1 MKLLVSSVICL
12 ASQFFPLT
20 TLAGEA
26 RFCESTNIK
35 FMGTNTNYL
44 TNEVIFDCG
53 NNVKGTV
60 IELSKAGWNITQ
72 VIGTQ
77 SVASYVFLIER

>member
-1 MKLLVSSVICL
+1 MKLSASSVICL
-12 ASQFFPLT
+12 ASLLLPLSAF
-20 TLAGEA
+20 AGEA

-77 SVASYVFLIER
+77 SVASNVLLIEK

>member
-1 MKLLVSSVICL
+1 MKLLASSVVCL
-12 ASQFFPLT
+12 VSLLLPLS

-35 FMGTNTNYL
+35 FKGSSTNYL
-44 TNEVIFDCG
+44 TNEVVFDCG
-53 NNVKGTV
+53 DNVKGTV

-77 SVASYVFLIER
+77 SVASYVLLIEK